1 MSCERLRSLWET
13 FLDGELP
20 SRQMLEL
27 QTHLDECASCS
38 EAVALSQAIRQS
50 ARQMV
55 YQDAAVTD
63 ELRDRLRGALLE
75 EARSERRAAERARLR
90 RAFRRAPQLAAAA
103 AAAGLLWFAADSWRA
118 PGNGPEATHAEATHA
133 EAAGAGRA
141 TLDSP
146 SSGREA
152 QASVAL
158 GPQELLDLFID
169 YHTAPPPPVVTEPQL
184 VPELER
190 DVGVKVPFPSLAA
203 YGAEWQGGSLVR
215 VPRTQPAAYLRY
227 RTRDAHR
234 VTVYVYNAS
243 RIPLHASLQ
252 PRMVREEAVYGRHW
266 RGYSIAAQLRHGVGY
281 AVATDL
287 DEARSA
293 ELVRA
298 ITSSVVSH

>member
-27 QTHLDECASCS
+27 QTHLDGCAECS
-38 EAVALSQAIRQS
+38 EGVAFSQAIRLS
-50 ARQMV
+50 ARAVV
-55 YQDAAVTD
+55 YD
-63 ELRDRLRGALLE
+63 EVVVSDDLRERLHGALLA
-75 EARSERRAAERARLR
+75 EARREHDEVTRGPEHER
-90 RAFRRAPQLAAAA
+90 FRHVSKLGLLTALAAAA
-103 AAAGLLWFAADSWRA
+103 AVLLFMGLDTAMPPRTGALTERITTVPTTTAG
-118 PGNGPEATHAEATHA
+118 
-133 EAAGAGRA
+133 
-141 TLDSP
+141 
-146 SSGREA
+146 
-152 QASVAL
+152 L

-169 YHTAPPPPVVTEPQL
+169 YHTAPPAPEVTEAKL

-190 DVGVKVPFPSLAA
+190 DVGVRVPLPSLAA
-203 YGAEWQGGSLVR
+203 YGAEWQGGSLLR
-215 VPRTQPAAYLRY
+215 VPRMQPAAYLRY

-243 RIPLHASLQ
+243 RIPLHASLE
-252 PRMVREEAVYGRHW
+252 RRIVREEPVYEGSW

-298 ITSSVVSH
+298 ITASVVSH

>member
-27 QTHLDECASCS
+27 QTHLDDCAECS
-38 EAVALSQAIRQS
+38 ESVAFSQAIRLS
-50 ARQMV
+50 ARAV
-55 YQDAAVTD
+55 SYDDAFVSDEFRERLHVALFAEAQREHD
-63 ELRDRLRGALLE
+63 ELT
-75 EARSERRAAERARLR
+75 
-90 RAFRRAPQLAAAA
+90 RAPQDGRFARVSKLGLLTALAAAA
-103 AAAGLLWFAADSWRA
+103 AVLLFLGLDTGRPPRTGALAERPTVIPTTTAG
-118 PGNGPEATHAEATHA
+118 
-133 EAAGAGRA
+133 
-141 TLDSP
+141 
-146 SSGREA
+146 
-152 QASVAL
+152 L

-169 YHTAPPPPVVTEPQL
+169 YHTAPPAPEVTEAKL

-190 DVGVKVPFPSLAA
+190 DVGVRVPLPSLAA

-234 VTVYVYNAS
+234 VTVYVYNAT
-243 RIPLHASLQ
+243 RIPLHASLE
-252 PRMVREEAVYGRHW
+252 RRIVREEPVYEGYW

-298 ITSSVVSH
+298 ITASVVSH